1 MNGHGRKMVA
11 PLVIVICLASYYI
24 AVALLMLRLELPRL
38 ASVGI
43 IVFSA
48 LVSGILVWT
57 LVDRIKEIRKGEE
70 DDLSKY

>member
-1 MNGHGRKMVA
+1 MNEHGRKMVA
-11 PLVIVICLASYYI
+11 PAVIVICLVAYYA
-24 AVALLMLRLELPRL
+24 AVALLILKLELPRL

-43 IVFSA
+43 VVFSA
-48 LVSGILVWT
+48 LLSGILIWT

>member
-1 MNGHGRKMVA
+1 M
-11 PLVIVICLASYYI
+11 
-24 AVALLMLRLELPRL
+24 MLRLELPRL